1 MTTNKLTVENLL
13 DGQWYTLVD
22 LAEELQRWGKEK
34 VSYRLWEER
43 LWVKYSQEQILE
55 ILEKIS

>member
-1 MTTNKLTVENLL
+1 MTTNELTVKNLL

-22 LAEELQRWGKEK
+22 LVEELQRWGKEK

-43 LWVKYSQEQILE
+43 LWVKYSQQQILE